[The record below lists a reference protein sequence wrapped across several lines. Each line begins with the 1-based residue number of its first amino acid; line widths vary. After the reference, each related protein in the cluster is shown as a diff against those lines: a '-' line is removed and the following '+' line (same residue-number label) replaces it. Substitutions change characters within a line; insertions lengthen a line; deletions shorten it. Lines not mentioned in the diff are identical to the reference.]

1 MLHDWFQTPPGRY
14 ALNWEQQQIDAAVCD
29 AFGYH
34 ALQMGLPRLDALSAN
49 RMPHRWTVV
58 DRLDR
63 VPPTEPPTE
72 GVAPANPPRRRAQL
86 VADFAQLPFA
96 EGSLDLVVMP
106 HTLELS
112 ADPHASLRE
121 AERVLMPEG
130 RLVICGFNPASLWGL
145 RQRRARAW
153 GQVWGPDRLT
163 WGSKLYLPETGEFIG
178 YWRLRDWLRL
188 LGLEVQAA
196 RFGCYVPAMD
206 SQRWIERWHG
216 IDRLGARWWP
226 IFGAVYF
233 VEAVK
238 RVPGTRLLAPNWKRQ
253 RAGARAPVPVV
264 GAGST
269 SQRKVAQP
277 ED

>member
-1 MLHDWFQTPPGRY
+1 MLHDWFETPPGRY
-14 ALNWEQQQIDAAVCD
+14 VLQWEQQQIDAAVCD

-34 ALQMGLPRLDALSAN
+34 ALQLGLVRMDALATN
-49 RMPHRWTVV
+49 RMPHRWTAI
-58 DRLDR
+58 DRLPVTSER
-63 VPPTEPPTE
+63 QAE
-72 GVAPANPPRRRAQL
+72 GVHTPRRPAQL
-86 VADFAQLPFA
+86 VTDFAQLPFA

-130 RLVICGFNPASLWGL
+130 RLVICGFNPTSLWGL

-153 GQVWGPDRLT
+153 ARVWGPERLA
-163 WGSKLYLPETGEFIG
+163 WGSQMYLPEAGEFIG

-196 RFGCYVPAMD
+196 RFGCYIPAVRTE
-206 SQRWIERWHG
+206 RWIQRLRG
-216 IDRLGARWWP
+216 IDRIGARWWP

-238 RVPGTRLLAPNWKRQ
+238 RVPGTRLMAPNWKLPRV
-253 RAGARAPVPVV
+253 AARSPVPAT

-269 SQRKVAQP
+269 SRCEGP
-277 ED
+277 GSP